1 MKILTLKA
9 YFLRWGFLLGGVSVI
24 SAFET
29 HAIGGALDDD
39 PELAAAIAASLE
51 SASQEEARR
60 AAAAEEERHMREAI
74 AASLPPQGLAAAAEE
89 PEPEPEPVVSQTA
102 AAIIAADAAERAAEV
117 VAQLERFLG
126 GAKALIEKKFPNG
139 GSMLTPLEFAAYS
152 NFTSSFWELKNL
164 EAQIKGLDK
173 KAQEAATQLREGVL
187 SPERVKELLEDASQ
201 AAAEAELV
209 AENIKTK
216 ETVFSDFIRVL
227 KDSNAYE
234 RSLG

>member
-74 AASLPPQGLAAAAEE
+74 AASLPPQGLAAAAE
-89 PEPEPEPVVSQTA
+89 EPEPEPVVSQTA

>member
-60 AAAAEEERHMREAI
+60 AADAEEERHMREAI
-74 AASLPPQGLAAAAEE
+74 AASLPPQGLAAAAE
-89 PEPEPEPVVSQTA
+89 EPEPEPVVSQTA